1 MGKSSN
7 QKQAEANN
15 LAIQKQQLAALQ
27 QANAHQQALFNMVQ
41 PFGQSALQFGQSA
54 LQGKVPNQFL
64 LPIRNQI
71 SSSFD
76 QSRQNLA
83 EALGQSGQQGSGISA
98 GPLAN
103 LEQQQGVASG
113 NATLQALLQGLGI
126 GFQGSNVLAGQQSIF
141 NPSPLAQSGSEAGNT
156 VIQAPG
162 AWGQQLL
169 GGVAA
174 GLAGSAGTIATAAK
188 GCWVAAE
195 LYGGWFSPETC
206 AIRNWIWSTWWMK
219 PFAWFYLKFGQTWA
233 EAIKKHGFLR
243 RSTKRLFDFFLERAW
258 AKA

>member
-1 MGKSSN
+1 M
-7 QKQAEANN
+7 
-15 LAIQKQQLAALQ
+15 
-27 QANAHQQALFNMVQ
+27 
-41 PFGQSALQFGQSA
+41 GQSA

-71 SSSFD
+71 SGSFD

-113 NATLQALLQGLGI
+113 NATLQALLQGLNL
-126 GFQGSNVLAGQQSIF
+126 GFQGSNSLQGQQAIFDPSALANSGANAGQ
-141 NPSPLAQSGSEAGNT
+141 T

-162 AWGQQLL
+162 GFGQQLL
-169 GGVAA
+169 GGLVAA
-174 GLAGSAGTIATAAK
+174 GGQVGAAYAGK
-188 GCWVAAE
+188 PGCWVAAE

-219 PFAWFYLKFGQTWA
+219 PFAWFYMKFGQQWA
-233 EAIKKHGFLR
+233 EAIKRNASLR
-243 RSTKRLFDFFLERAW
+243 SATKQLFDFFLEQAHG
-258 AKA
+258 

>member
-15 LAIQKQQLAALQ
+15 LKIQQAQLAELQ
-27 QANAHQQALFNMVQ
+27 KANALREKAFNTINPFASGAIGMGQA
-41 PFGQSALQFGQSA
+41 A

-71 SSSFD
+71 AGSFD

-103 LEQQQGVASG
+103 MEQQQGVASG

-126 GFQGSNVLAGQQSIF
+126 GFQGSNALQGQQAIFDPNAAASTGTQAGQ
-141 NPSPLAQSGSEAGNT
+141 T

-162 AWGQQLL
+162 GWGQQLL

-174 GLAGSAGTIATAAK
+174 GLAQGVGTAL
-188 GCWVAAE
+188 V
-195 LYGGWFSPETC
+195 P
-206 AIRNWIWSTWWMK
+206 
-219 PFAWFYLKFGQTWA
+219 
-233 EAIKKHGFLR
+233 H
-243 RSTKRLFDFFLERAW
+243 
-258 AKA
+258 